1 GAPTPVATSRE
12 TLPGPAEIA
21 RLAVWLDEAAKAL
34 WEPEG
39 APALEYAERRFGV
52 DRELARR
59 LGLGYTTE
67 LGGGPR
73 LVVPFRNP
81 AGGGRE
87 GTGEPGGGRVAP
99 SGLPD
104 ERSGRGGDRQ
114 YGGSG

>member
-1 GAPTPVATSRE
+1 TPVATSRE

-81 AGGGRE
+81 AGVALGYQAGALSNPPNVRW
-87 GTGEPGGGRVAP
+87 TGPADPGGAAAGRLP
-99 SGLPD
+99 SP
-104 ERSGRGGDRQ
+104 
-114 YGGSG
+114 